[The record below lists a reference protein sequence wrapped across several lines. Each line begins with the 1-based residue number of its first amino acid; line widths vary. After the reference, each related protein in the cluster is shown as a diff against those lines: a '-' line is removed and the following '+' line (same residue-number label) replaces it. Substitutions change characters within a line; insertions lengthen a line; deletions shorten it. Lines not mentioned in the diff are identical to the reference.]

1 VTRVTRQGACRNFT
15 GNIRRLRVEDAM
27 QEHGTSRLAIAEP
40 EGRPAQQVGGL
51 SVAGSGWGGTR
62 TAILRAVAVLLDMLA
77 WWPEALLAGQTCLV
91 ALQARQGDER
101 E

>member
-1 VTRVTRQGACRNFT
+1 MQ
-15 GNIRRLRVEDAM
+15 E

-40 EGRPAQQVGGL
+40 EHRPEQEASRLG
-51 SVAGSGWGGTR
+51 VASTGQAGTG
-62 TAILRAVAVLLDMLA
+62 AVILRAVAVLLDMLA
-77 WWPEALLAGQTCLV
+77 WWPEALLAGQTCLA

>member
-1 VTRVTRQGACRNFT
+1 
-15 GNIRRLRVEDAM
+15 M
-27 QEHGTSRLAIAEP
+27 QEHDTSRLATAEP
-40 EGRPAQQVGGL
+40 EDRPEQEIVGFA
-51 SVAGSGWGGTR
+51 VAGSGWAGTR

-77 WWPEALLAGQTCLV
+77 WWPEALLAGQTCLA